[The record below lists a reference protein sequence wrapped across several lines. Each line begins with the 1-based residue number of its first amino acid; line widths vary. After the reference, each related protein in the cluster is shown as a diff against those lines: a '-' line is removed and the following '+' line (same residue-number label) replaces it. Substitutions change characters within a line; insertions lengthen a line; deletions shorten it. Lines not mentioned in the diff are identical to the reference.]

1 MRGFA
6 ALLKRELSLY
16 FIPPVGYVV
25 LSLFLFSVGLTWY
38 GALTRFVEY
47 ARQAG
52 AGLGSETPIDL
63 HVQLMTPWFFNLA
76 IIAVFLLPLLTMRL
90 MAEER
95 RQGTIELL
103 LTWPLTD
110 FQVVMA
116 KYLAA
121 LSFWGLMLLATTW
134 TTLVLFRLGNP
145 DPGPM
150 LAGYLGVF
158 LYGGALIALGLMIS
172 TLTENQIVAAM
183 ISFVLFIL
191 LWSLEPL
198 SLATEGWL
206 STILASAAVLLHL
219 KPMTQGVVDL
229 KDVLFFVT
237 LAFFGIGVAHQSLA
251 ARRWAG
257 N

>member
-1 MRGFA
+1 MRGFL
-6 ALLKRELSLY
+6 ALLKREISLY

-25 LSLFLFSVGLTWY
+25 LSLFLFSVSLTWY
-38 GALTRFVEY
+38 GALTRFVEF
-47 ARQAG
+47 ARQSG
-52 AGLGSETPIDL
+52 AGLGSGTPIDL

-90 MAEER
+90 MSEER
-95 RQGTIELL
+95 RQGSIELL

-110 FQVVMA
+110 FEVVMA

-121 LSFWGLMLLATTW
+121 LSFWGLMLLGTSW
-134 TTLVLFRLGNP
+134 TTLALFRLGNP
-145 DPGPM
+145 DLGPV
-150 LAGYLGVF
+150 LAGYLGLF

-191 LWSLEPL
+191 LWSFEPL

-206 STILASAAVLLHL
+206 STALAAAAVLIHL

-229 KDVLFFVT
+229 KDVIFFVT
-237 LAFFGIGVAHQSLA
+237 LAGFGIGVAHQSLA
-251 ARRWAG
+251 ARRWSG
-257 N
+257 G

>member
-1 MRGFA
+1 MRGFT

-52 AGLGSETPIDL
+52 AGLGSQNPVDL
-63 HVQLMTPWFFNLA
+63 HLQLMTPWFFNLA

-95 RQGTIELL
+95 RQGSIELL
-103 LTWPLTD
+103 LTWPLSD

-121 LSFWGLMLLATTW
+121 LAFWGLMLLATAW

-158 LYGGALIALGLMIS
+158 LYGGALIALGLMVS
-172 TLTENQIVAAM
+172 SLTENQIVAAM
-183 ISFVLFIL
+183 VSFVLFFL
-191 LWSLEPL
+191 LWSFEPL
-198 SLATEGWL
+198 SVATTGWFSAFLAG
-206 STILASAAVLLHL
+206 AAVLMHL
-219 KPMTQGVVDL
+219 KPMTQGVVDM
-229 KDVLFFVT
+229 KDVLFFLTV
-237 LAFFGIGVAHQSLA
+237 AGFGIGVAHQALA
-251 ARRWAG
+251 ARRWSG
-257 N
+257 S